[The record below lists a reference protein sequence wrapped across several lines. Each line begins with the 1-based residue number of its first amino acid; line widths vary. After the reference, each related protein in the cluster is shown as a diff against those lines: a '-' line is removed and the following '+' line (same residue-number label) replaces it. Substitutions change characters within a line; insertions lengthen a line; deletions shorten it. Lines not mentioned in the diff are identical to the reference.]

1 MLGLTTSFTVAFV
14 AIVLLSGSDAVS
26 VFVRITLV
34 PLATPQHMRG
44 RVLAMENVFIG
55 ASNELGAVESG
66 VAAEVL
72 GLVATVVLG
81 GVGTLLVAALW
92 WKLFPELAR
101 IDRFTDIAA

>member
-1 MLGLTTSFTVAFV
+1 M
-14 AIVLLSGSDAVS
+14 
-26 VFVRITLV
+26 
-34 PLATPQHMRG
+34 
-44 RVLAMENVFIG
+44 
-55 ASNELGAVESG
+55 
-66 VAAEVL
+66 AAEVL